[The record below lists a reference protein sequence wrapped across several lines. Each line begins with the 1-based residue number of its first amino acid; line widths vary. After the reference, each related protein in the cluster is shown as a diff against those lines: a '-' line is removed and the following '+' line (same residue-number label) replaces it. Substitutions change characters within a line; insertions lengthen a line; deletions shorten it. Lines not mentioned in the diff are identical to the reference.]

1 VKGISLQGGNGDVK
15 LAALALLML
24 ALASGA
30 FLRLM
35 AGLSRQR
42 RL

>member
-1 VKGISLQGGNGDVK
+1 VRAISLQGDNGAVK

-30 FLRLM
+30 FLRLLT
-35 AGLSRQR
+35 GLTRQR